1 MIEIAINGACGRMG
15 SRIAAL
21 VFEDSELKLVAA
33 LERPGHQSLGKD
45 VGLVAG
51 CGDTGIIITTAFNAH
66 ADVLIDFSS
75 PESAIAIGE
84 ICAKKNVAV
93 VVGATGL
100 NPQQHEKMQHFSRLI
115 PCLVSPNM
123 SVGVNVLF
131 NLVAQV
137 AKMVGKEFDIEII
150 ETHHR
155 FKKDSPSG
163 TALRLAEK
171 VCEATGRKMDE
182 DVVYGRSGITGERPL
197 NEIGIHAVRSGD
209 VIGDHMV
216 IFGSLGERIE
226 ITHRAHTRDTFVRG
240 AIRAAKFIAK
250 KPPGMYSMSDVL
262 QIQP

>member
-1 MIEIAINGACGRMG
+1 MIKIAVNGACGRMG
-15 SRIAAL
+15 ARIAAL
-21 VFEDSELKLVAA
+21 VFEDPELELVAA
-33 LERPGHQSLGKD
+33 LERNGHLSLGKD
-45 VGLVAG
+45 VGSVAG
-51 CGDTGIIITTAFNAH
+51 CGETDIKITTILNTH

-75 PESAIAIGE
+75 PESTVAIAE
-84 ICAKKNVAV
+84 VCEKKNIAL
-93 VVGATGL
+93 VVGTTGL
-100 NPQQHEKMQHFSRLI
+100 NSQVHEKIQHFSRKI

-123 SVGVNVLF
+123 SVGVNVMF

-137 AKMVGKEFDIEII
+137 SKMVGKEFDIEII

-171 VCEATGRKMDE
+171 ICEATDRKMDK
-182 DVVYGRSGITGERPL
+182 DVVYGRSGITGERPM
-197 NEIGIHAVRSGD
+197 NQIGIHAVRSGD
-209 VIGDHMV
+209 VIGDHTV
-216 IFGSLGERIE
+216 VFGSLGERIE
-226 ITHRAHTRDTFVRG
+226 ITHKAHTRDTFVRG

>member
-1 MIEIAINGACGRMG
+1 MIKIAINGVCGRMG

-21 VFEDSELKLVAA
+21 VLEDPELKLVAA
-33 LERPGHQSLGKD
+33 IERPGHQSLGKD
-45 VGLVAG
+45 AGLIVGFAE
-51 CGDTGIIITTAFNAH
+51 TGIRITTALDAR

-75 PESAIAIGE
+75 PESAVAIGE
-84 ICAKKNVAV
+84 ICARENIAL
-93 VVGATGL
+93 VVGTTGL
-100 NPQQHEKMQHFSRLI
+100 NQQQHGKMQHFSRLI

-123 SVGVNVLF
+123 SVGVNIMF
-131 NLVAQV
+131 TLVAQV
-137 AKMVGKEFDIEII
+137 AKMVEKEFDIEII

-171 VCEATGRKMDE
+171 LCEATGRKMEKDI
-182 DVVYGRSGITGERPL
+182 VYGRSGITGERL
-197 NEIGIHAVRSGD
+197 MNQIGIHAVRCGD
-209 VIGDHMV
+209 VIGDHTV
-216 IFGSLGERIE
+216 IFGSLGERLE